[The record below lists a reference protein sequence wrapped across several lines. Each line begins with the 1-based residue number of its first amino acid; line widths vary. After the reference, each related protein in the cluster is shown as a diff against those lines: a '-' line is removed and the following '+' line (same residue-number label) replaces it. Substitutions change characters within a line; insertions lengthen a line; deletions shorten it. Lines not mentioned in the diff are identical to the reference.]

1 MRLDQLANE
10 IGAQVVIRPESD
22 IPSIEHVYA
31 GDRISDLLNHAT
43 DLTLLVS
50 NLTGPQLIR
59 LAQLM
64 DVPGIC
70 LVNGATPETDLVDAA
85 WEHETLLM
93 VSPLGMFET
102 CGRLYQCLQRQS
114 KMLQ

>member
-10 IGAQVVIRPESD
+10 IGAQVVIRPED
-22 IPSIEHVYA
+22 IPSIDRVYA

-70 LVNGATPETDLVDAA
+70 LVNGAMPETDLVDVA
-85 WEHETLLM
+85 WHHETLLM

-102 CGRLYQCLQRQS
+102 CGKLYQCLKRHS
-114 KMLQ
+114 PANL